1 MFWRKHRK
9 IYSFSVPIKKEPEN
23 NKIATHKIKIKF
35 TDSMRLMSSSLSS
48 LVDNLSEGLHN
59 GKCTDYN
66 PCLQY
71 ISTKDE
77 SFILN
82 CLKCCNTINSIL
94 INI

>member
-1 MFWRKHRK
+1 MSWRKHRK

-48 LVDNLSEGLHN
+48 LVDNLSEGLRN